1 MLCVQEGSQCTADPV
16 GDTLRAPGDL
26 RQLKSLE
33 ANVEGEGEVQVKCE
47 PEESVRWGAADA
59 KDRADAVDRDDAVET
74 GRHPESVCTY
84 MLSLFFYS
92 SIYVI
97 IFSLLRGSEQ
107 TRDSLILINTLT
119 CIVSTRS
126 PKEMCEVALPIT
138 PQPPPP

>member
-1 MLCVQEGSQCTADPV
+1 MPNEMLCVQEGSQCTADPV

-59 KDRADAVDRDDAVET
+59 VDRDDAVET

-119 CIVSTRS
+119 RIVSTRS

-138 PQPPPP
+138 PQPSPP